1 MTKFEKINKIKK
13 LRELLE
19 KELVKEVKDHEM
31 IRKLSNSIQAVGLT
45 LTAWDFVK

>member
-1 MTKFEKINKIKK
+1 MNKFEKINKLKK

-19 KELVKEVKDHEM
+19 TELKKDVKDQDM
-31 IRKLSNSIQAVGLT
+31 IRKLSNSIQTLGLT